1 MSVCSQCGCALPGLE
16 HLCQTCY
23 DAKYPELG
31 QPKSLLESNW
41 FALCYV
47 ICGVG
52 LTWGLVVEFS
62 SSPRLKPYH
71 EYFYLTGW
79 AVLTLFRLQWHAIRN
94 KGAVKAR
101 QRPLPDWCLI
111 VLCILVGLPLNWEC
125 AFLWFSR
132 RYAFF
137 SGPVIGGTVLIV
149 AVSAAI
155 ALLVRLTVGNWRT
168 ALQVFAVASCVPSA
182 IVVRLGLLR

>member
-16 HLCQTCY
+16 HLCQECY
-23 DAKYPELG
+23 DAKYPELV
-31 QPKSLLESNW
+31 QPKSLLESAW
-41 FALCYV
+41 FSLSYV

-52 LTWGLVVEFS
+52 LTWGLVVELS
-62 SSPRLKPYH
+62 SGKLKPHH
-71 EYFYLTGW
+71 EYFYFCGY
-79 AVLTLFRLQWHAIRN
+79 AELTLFRLRWHSIRN

-101 QRPLPDWCLI
+101 QRRLADWCLV
-111 VLCILVGLPLNWEC
+111 VLSILIGLPLNWEC

-132 RYAFF
+132 RYASF
-137 SGPVIGGTVLIV
+137 SAPVIGVTVLIV

-168 ALQVFAVASCVPSA
+168 ALQVFVVASCLPSA
-182 IVVRLGLLR
+182 VVVRLGLLR